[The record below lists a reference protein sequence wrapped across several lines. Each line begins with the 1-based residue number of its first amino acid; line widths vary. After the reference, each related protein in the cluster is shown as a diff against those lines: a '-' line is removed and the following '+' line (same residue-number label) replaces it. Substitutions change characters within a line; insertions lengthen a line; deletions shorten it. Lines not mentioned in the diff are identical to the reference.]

1 MITKFHVPTSNDMGL
16 LNGSKTSWLTCDLT
30 CLSEDQPCYLRNI
43 PHRISERTF
52 LEFELNDRATRKWR
66 VNAKCFTIVFGK
78 EPPLL
83 RVLRRILTALIIS
96 SPCIPSY
103 VYTHRS
109 VTRSIFLDLVEPH
122 ISLKYE
128 HPAHFALIWVFE
140 PLVKSILERARSFI
154 SGYSGNGA
162 RVPIVEMQFRES
174 ASVMSLNI
182 YHHRRECIS
191 VE

>member
-43 PHRISERTF
+43 PHRMSEKTF

-96 SPCIPSY
+96 SPCILGIASSGFPIPDFSGP
-103 VYTHRS
+103 
-109 VTRSIFLDLVEPH
+109 E
-122 ISLKYE
+122 E
-128 HPAHFALIWVFE
+128 
-140 PLVKSILERARSFI
+140 ILPE
-154 SGYSGNGA
+154 SGNFKSRSGNREMHFLCNVINKILQFSRISYK
-162 RVPIVEMQFRES
+162 RVAFIV
-174 ASVMSLNI
+174 A
-182 YHHRRECIS
+182 
-191 VE
+191 